1 VVSMTPKK
9 IATATVIAIT
19 ATVKFEVSCR
29 VGQVTFFTSAQ
40 DAWKKPRAEP
50 RVTVPL
56 PAPPVV
62 LAAAGA
68 LGRAGLAAVCFATV
82 HLKLLITFDRE
93 IHKIV
98 GFKAVEKG
106 KRLAGPAGLEPTT
119 NGFGDR
125 HSTN

>member
-1 VVSMTPKK
+1 MTPKK

-82 HLKLLITFDRE
+82 HLKLERSCSTARTTGLWVCT
-93 IHKIV
+93 
-98 GFKAVEKG
+98 VEERK
-106 KRLAGPAGLEPTT
+106 KMAGPAGLEPTT